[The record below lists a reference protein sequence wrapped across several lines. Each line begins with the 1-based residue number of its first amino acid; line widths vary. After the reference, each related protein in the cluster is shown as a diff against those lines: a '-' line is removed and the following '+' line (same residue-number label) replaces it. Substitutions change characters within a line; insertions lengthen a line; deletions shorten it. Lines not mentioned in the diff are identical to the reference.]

1 MSIEHIRRKRG
12 VINKIELGIGFYIEI
27 ILIVKW
33 NWMESETHMLKNVWK
48 MKREIFKNCFN

>member
-33 NWMESETHMLKNVWK
+33 NWMESETHVKKCMENEE
-48 MKREIFKNCFN
+48 RNF